1 MQPAH
6 SIAFLIEGTAIKDL
20 PDFKN
25 DTSLQQA
32 QASLY
37 EQAPEIA
44 WCAELAALNNG
55 IILDAITI
63 GNGRARRKLYQDADA
78 VGEAKLAETV
88 FAMGLKIGP
97 QVQVSEFIE
106 FLQLPYRA
114 LVQKGE
120 RSCLPQ
126 WLEKLQVKDFRDLP
140 DKYQFSIEDAIQNH
154 QKQFIRL
161 ANQFAKEQL
170 LQFLIVNPQVKTIYG
185 LIGAAHLPFLEEKP
199 EEFSVATA
207 ASTRSSTLHVSEDR
221 TVAVHLFGGMHSNP
235 LARQKFS
242 DFAKA
247 RGLQLPASE
256 YKTDST
262 NTSIL
267 WGRMAEFCYEIMGY
281 FTRDSI
287 QFAMVSL
294 VEKCMFLKIEFATYQ
309 RLLVDCIEN
318 DDPINALSTL
328 QPFIV
333 IEIRL
338 SPLNLVLQN
347 ALIGKLEQ
355 LINSLNPD
363 IEEIDCDDSLSD
375 DPFEII
381 TSIGKLLEMLYLLKS
396 RPNCL
401 NEKIFVEALL
411 EKIVPSGPIELV
423 RGYAGLNLNF
433 GQFFQ
438 PLVIQHTAGDSVSL
452 PHLIADSGASPT
464 LVPVSA
470 TP

>member
-1 MQPAH
+1 MQAAH

-32 QASLY
+32 QASIY
-37 EQAPEIA
+37 QQAPEIA

-63 GNGRARRKLYQDADA
+63 GNGRARRKLYQDTDT

-88 FAMGLKIGP
+88 FAMGLKIGS
-97 QVQVSEFIE
+97 QVQLSEFIE

-114 LVQKGE
+114 LVEKGE
-120 RSCLPQ
+120 RTCLPQ
-126 WLEKLQVKDFRDLP
+126 WLEKLQVEDFRDLP

-154 QKQFIRL
+154 QKKFISL

-170 LQFLIVNPQVKTIYG
+170 LQFLTDNPQVKTIYG

-199 EEFSVATA
+199 EEFSVATVA
-207 ASTRSSTLHVSEDR
+207 ISTRSSTLRVSEDR
-221 TVAVHLFGGMHSNP
+221 TVTVHLFGGMHSNP

-256 YKTDST
+256 YKADST
-262 NTSIL
+262 NTSVL
-267 WGRMAEFCYEIMGY
+267 WGRMAEFYCEVMGF

-309 RLLVDCIEN
+309 KLLIDSIEN
-318 DDPINALSTL
+318 DDLIKTL
-328 QPFIV
+328 FPHCD
-333 IEIRL
+333 
-338 SPLNLVLQN
+338 PL
-347 ALIGKLEQ
+347 
-355 LINSLNPD
+355 
-363 IEEIDCDDSLSD
+363 
-375 DPFEII
+375 
-381 TSIGKLLEMLYLLKS
+381 
-396 RPNCL
+396 
-401 NEKIFVEALL
+401 
-411 EKIVPSGPIELV
+411 
-423 RGYAGLNLNF
+423 
-433 GQFFQ
+433 
-438 PLVIQHTAGDSVSL
+438 
-452 PHLIADSGASPT
+452 
-464 LVPVSA
+464 
-470 TP
+470 